1 MQHEKVEI
9 VRSILVLMLIIAS
22 FIAAKRYKN
31 IPFLKYSLYWVA
43 IFIFFGVIY
52 TFKNAA
58 FEVKEK
64 MAAELIPGYAVSS
77 GGQMVVKKADNGHFY
92 LYLNLNGKTVR
103 FMVDTGATNV
113 SISKNLAQEIGI
125 STENLKF
132 IYTAYTAN
140 GVIRTAN
147 AIVREIELG
156 DFKLNN
162 FTVSVSDYDETIP
175 LLGMSFLNKFKSYE
189 FRGDSLYLK
198 Y

>member
-22 FIAAKRYKN
+22 FIGAKRYKN
-31 IPFLKYSLYWVA
+31 SPFLKYSLYWVA

-64 MAAELIPGYAVSS
+64 MAAELIPGYAVGS

-125 STENLKF
+125 NTEDLKF